1 MLAAAFLVT
10 IMGLT
15 RHLDGAGRAGD
26 GRVKSFKI
34 DAIHQAQ
41 FTRRLMPSTRIMT
54 GQWAQGH
61 EMELIEAVQAAL
73 STSIKIPEWDRDVVV
88 ELYDANRRIVPTGR
102 SERFTRIEI
111 KLFAGRSL
119 EAKRSLYQ
127 SIVRNLA
134 VLGIAKNEIKII
146 LLEIA
151 AQDWGLR
158 GGLPGSEID
167 IGFKIDV

>member
-1 MLAAAFLVT
+1 
-10 IMGLT
+10 
-15 RHLDGAGRAGD
+15 
-26 GRVKSFKI
+26 
-34 DAIHQAQ
+34 
-41 FTRRLMPSTRIMT
+41 
-54 GQWAQGH
+54 
-61 EMELIEAVQAAL
+61 MELIEAVQTAL
-73 STSIKIPEWDRDVVV
+73 STAIKIPEWDRDVVV
-88 ELYDANRRIVPTGR
+88 ELCDANRRIVPTGR

-134 VLGIAKNEIKII
+134 VLGIPKNEIKII
-146 LLEIA
+146 LLEIPP
-151 AQDWGLR
+151 QDWGLR